1 MAWVPLYTRRDQPRA
16 NWRRSRLL
24 LSQWWKVLP
33 EKLPSDDITEADIR
47 ALHSVKY
54 VGAKTIEWLLQL
66 HAHGECD
73 YLLELRRRARA

>member
-1 MAWVPLYTRRDQPRA
+1 MWRGCRSFVYTRRA
-16 NWRRSRLL
+16 NRLL
-24 LSQWWKVLP
+24 EVLP
-33 EKLPSDDITEADIR
+33 EKLPSDDITAADIR